1 MKSIYTKKTKLIE
14 IETRLMTAIG
24 GDEGWGGDG

>member
-1 MKSIYTKKTKLIE
+1 MKSLYTKKTKLIE

-24 GDEGWGGDG
+24 GDEGGGGDG